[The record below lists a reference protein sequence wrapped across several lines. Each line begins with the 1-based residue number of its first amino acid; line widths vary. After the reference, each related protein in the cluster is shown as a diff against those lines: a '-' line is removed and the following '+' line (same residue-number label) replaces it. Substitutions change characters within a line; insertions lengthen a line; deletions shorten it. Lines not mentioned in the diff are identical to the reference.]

1 MYFLNCSNITSGYGW
16 VVLWAEFLFNEAYCK
31 CWLADGRATD
41 HGQRSIPHL
50 RHFLFL
56 FFIQTADFAF
66 EFQVRNT
73 FDKLNLNLVGKNVLF
88 LIVRSKQKQLDE
100 REKKTKQALQKKN
113 VNEKDECLFVQVDVV
128 VYY

>member
-1 MYFLNCSNITSGYGW
+1 
-16 VVLWAEFLFNEAYCK
+16 
-31 CWLADGRATD
+31 
-41 HGQRSIPHL
+41 
-50 RHFLFL
+50 LFL